1 MAISNQEL
9 SELKSRVLTAIRTG
23 TNIARVSDYL
33 IGLIREAG
41 SYLPERPKSDTD
53 TEYLYSVILAIE
65 SKRENQESPKV
76 QFTEVTEPAIVEEM
90 APVIPEPIEVT
101 EPEEVVVSSEPI
113 ELEET
118 PVELEETPVELE
130 ETPVAPEPIEE
141 SAPEIT
147 TVEELDS
154 AEVDPTDNKEAEES
168 VPEHPEVQKPKGGK
182 QSKKSKK

>member
-9 SELKSRVLTAIRTG
+9 SELKSRVLAAIRTG

-41 SYLPERPKSDTD
+41 SSLPERPKSDTD

-76 QFTEVTEPAIVEEM
+76 KLTEVPEPTIVEEVT
-90 APVIPEPIEVT
+90 PVIPEPIEVT
-101 EPEEVVVSSEPI
+101 EPEEVVVSSELI

-118 PVELEETPVELE
+118 PVT
-130 ETPVAPEPIEE
+130 PEPIEE

-147 TVEELDS
+147 TVELDS

-182 QSKKSKK
+182 QPKKSKK

>member
-9 SELKSRVLTAIRTG
+9 SELKSRVLAAIRTE

-41 SYLPERPKSDTD
+41 SSLPERPKSDTD

-76 QFTEVTEPAIVEEM
+76 QLTEVPEPTIEEV

-118 PVELEETPVELE
+118 PV
-130 ETPVAPEPIEE
+130 APELIDD

-154 AEVDPTDNKEAEES
+154 AEVDPTDNREAEES